1 MSFGARL
8 GSFYAAFLAVYG
20 VQIPFW
26 PVWLEGKGLTPT
38 DIGLIVAVTV
48 GARMIGN
55 PLAAHIADRSGE
67 RRRPMLALSALSL
80 AAYGLFA
87 FTDGFWTILAVSV
100 LSSML
105 FPPMMA
111 LGESL
116 TMSGVARIGID
127 YGRVRL
133 WGSLSFIVT
142 ATLSGHVLVEAPP
155 QAILWLVLATV
166 ALTGAACLILP
177 DLRSDAAPVA
187 AGLPIALVMADR
199 RLLLMLAAAGLI
211 QGSHAV
217 YYAFGTLHWEA
228 AGYGDDVI
236 GLLWAL
242 GVVCEIVLFAFGRA
256 LLCRVDAPR
265 LLALAGGLAAVR
277 WLTLGATTVLPAVIA
292 AQSLH
297 AFSYAAAHLAAIHII
312 AASVAPGLSATA
324 QSLYA
329 ALVMGFALGVMLL
342 VSGPL
347 YQAIAGGAYFAM
359 AAAASAGGLA
369 AAVLA
374 SRK

>member
-1 MSFGARL
+1 MSVGARL
-8 GSFYAAFLAVYG
+8 ASFYAAFLAVYG

-26 PVWLEGKGLTPT
+26 PVWLAGKGLTPT

-67 RRRPMLALSALSL
+67 RRRPMLALAALSL

-87 FTDGFWTILAVSV
+87 FTNTFWAILAVSV

-105 FPPMMA
+105 FPPIMA

-116 TMSGVARIGID
+116 TMSSVARIGID

-142 ATLSGHVLVEAPP
+142 ATLSGYVLVEAPV
-155 QAILWLVLATV
+155 QAILWLALATV
-166 ALTGAACLILP
+166 ALTGAACLVLP

-187 AGLPIALVMADR
+187 AGLPIALVLADR

-217 YYAFGTLHWEA
+217 YYAFGTLHWET

-256 LLCRVDAPR
+256 LLRRIDAPR

-297 AFSYAAAHLAAIHII
+297 AFSYAAAHLAAIYII

-359 AAAASAGGLA
+359 AAAALAGGLA